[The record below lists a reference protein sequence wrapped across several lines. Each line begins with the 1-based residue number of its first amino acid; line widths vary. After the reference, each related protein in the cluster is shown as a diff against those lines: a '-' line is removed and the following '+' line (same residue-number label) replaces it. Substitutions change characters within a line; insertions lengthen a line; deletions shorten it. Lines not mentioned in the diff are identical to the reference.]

1 MLRLLPCRRAVSS
14 ILWLLLAAAGAAGC
28 EPAVAEWSGA
38 AGLRVTPL
46 LPPSPAMD
54 TVAEAMAPPD
64 SARCPGTLR
73 IALDGEGIPVAV
85 WWRRVDPRRVHLVA
99 AWRDRPLAQGG
110 QWGADMPV
118 DTVDRGPRDAQGM
131 EDGRFGCGYPAPSV
145 TVDRVNGFVHVA
157 YPLIGPEGTG
167 IFYAHQ
173 MDRRAAF
180 EPPVAI
186 LYGERVGIARVASD
200 GDVVAVAY
208 EEPNAR
214 RRAQVGVAISRTAG
228 HLFEARLLAS
238 DGDRPARDPQVRIA
252 GRSVTVGWSDG
263 AATPTFQQRTAT
275 VPVAP

>member
-1 MLRLLPCRRAVSS
+1 MPTPV
-14 ILWLLLAAAGAAGC
+14 LLLLVASVGAVAC
-28 EPAVAEWSGA
+28 EPAVAAWMGA
-38 AGLRVTPL
+38 AEMRRTPL
-46 LPPSPAMD
+46 ASSAVRMDAVSEALGPA
-54 TVAEAMAPPD
+54 D
-64 SARCPGTLR
+64 SARCDGSLR
-73 IALDGEGIPVAV
+73 LATDASDIPVAV
-85 WWRRVDPRRVHLVA
+85 WWRRTAPRRVHLVA
-99 AWRDRPLAQGG
+99 AWRDRPMAETG
-110 QWGADMPV
+110 QWTAALPI
-118 DTVDRGPRDAQGM
+118 DTVDQGPRDAQGM
-131 EDGRFGCGYPAPSV
+131 DDGRFGCGYPPPSV
-145 TVDRVNGFVHVA
+145 TVDRVNGYVHVA

-214 RRAQVGVAISRTAG
+214 LRSQVAVAISRTAG

-238 DGDRPARDPQVRIA
+238 DGDRPARDPQVQIA

-263 AATPTFQQRTAT
+263 AATPTFQRRTAT
-275 VPVAP
+275 VLVAP